1 MIRNSR
7 QHVFKRSTCKAVWN
21 DQDVAF
27 LKLFMW
33 YYEYTLEPI
42 YALLGVF
49 QDSEYIH
56 KILNIHE
63 YALD

>member
-1 MIRNSR
+1 MI
-7 QHVFKRSTCKAVWN
+7 KI
-21 DQDVAF
+21 
-27 LKLFMW
+27 KLFKNCLIW

-49 QDSEYIH
+49 QDSEYARIH
-56 KILNIHE
+56 KILNIRE

>member
-1 MIRNSR
+1 
-7 QHVFKRSTCKAVWN
+7 
-21 DQDVAF
+21 
-27 LKLFMW
+27 MW

-49 QDSEYIH
+49 QDSEYARIH
-56 KILNIHE
+56 KILNIRE